1 MPRPHRRGSHS
12 SNMLRPSVSIIQSQH
27 NADGSERR
35 RISLPT
41 PNLLQGMGS
50 YHQNGGIS
58 MAAPQQQAGV
68 HPNVQQLRQQQPQ
81 SQVHSVASAMDL
93 ISSSSQIGQS
103 NGNRFPPQHQ
113 NNLFQSSSH
122 HTSHTAAAGDLLS
135 MSRRALDPPTIN
147 QNSLGGKKRSSTM
160 TDDPDGN
167 DVNMNGST
175 FNGPQH
181 DNLHQSAGAHQVT
194 TATPAETSP
203 FHLNGFSV
211 TGTTKLYNN
220 VSTSTFASQGGMD
233 ESYQQHRTIRRC
245 QRSDSFEMMDDG

>member
-1 MPRPHRRGSHS
+1 M
-12 SNMLRPSVSIIQSQH
+12 SIIQSQH

-35 RISLPT
+35 RISLPL

-50 YHQNGGIS
+50 YHQNGDNS

-68 HPNVQQLRQQQPQ
+68 HPNMQHRQQQPQ

-93 ISSSSQIGQS
+93 ISSSSQIGQT
-103 NGNRFPPQHQ
+103 NGNRFPPQQQ

-160 TDDPDGN
+160 TDDPDGS

-175 FNGPQH
+175 FKGPQH
-181 DNLHQSAGAHQVT
+181 DNLHHSAGAHQVT

-211 TGTTKLYNN
+211 TGTTKLCNN